1 MTDNQNNSKMM
12 KIFSDSP
19 IDNARHFNFD
29 DYVDSLQNIILYSEI
44 STPLSIVVNGKW
56 GCGKTSLMKTLR
68 NRLEQHTKS
77 KGGRLVQTVWF
88 DAWKYSDTNSMLAS
102 LISEIYNEIEKNNE
116 WANVGVSDYL
126 SWKYFKNREK
136 IDRLEIISNL
146 ANRLSGGLTPDIS
159 PFQKSLKYERE
170 LPFYESFQKYMQGI
184 LHYLFV
190 QETDGKY
197 NDKNGVLVIFID
209 DLDRCAPKSIAN
221 VLESINLFFDQQGCI
236 FVFGLDLHLI
246 SKAIEL
252 NYRDYDL
259 SGEEYLKK
267 MVQIQFNL
275 PELRDTDIKTYFEQ
289 ELPPDDQLRPYIDL
303 IITSSDRNPRKVKQS
318 INSLKLMI
326 TLGNQIKGLH
336 IEEELLIKWSILN
349 LVSSDFI
356 NEIKNDRDILF
367 YLQAYVKRGP
377 DTFYDWVLD
386 NEGEYYRDH
395 PDEAP
400 LNREPFKNIF
410 ETFKK
415 DDKIE
420 KILQRGNTEFTE
432 RNISDYI
439 YLSGVVPKDP
449 KVTIVANKD
458 SVIIGHSFN
467 FFGTAIV
474 SGDTVQLTVTGPSE
488 EFSKGKEIGR
498 PQVSKNNTW
507 SFLWEPGYDIDPGKY
522 TVIVN
527 GIEDRVTDD
536 VAVSFEL
543 GAVTIVARGSQSY
556 YLGETIRLCG
566 ICTAKKTVFLS
577 LVPLDPKALGRKLD
591 QFPIESKNDEE
602 NTFLKIDVKEDNTW
616 EYKWDT
622 IKFSSL
628 IGVGTYTIYACE
640 GPFTRNNLKNKA
652 YGTVSIVLKRPFV
665 SATASQSTVARGDRF
680 YITGTAT
687 GSPKKGLQ
695 IWIFG
700 ENFFLCKNAQ
710 VNPDSSFSLRI
721 NRPDT
726 EKMESGPYFVVVQHP
741 MMNEEFDVYL
751 DRSEQNILSNYPKEG
766 SILFSVIDNQGIRG
780 PTAAQALTN
789 AINSENIDDTYTKL
803 QFLIEEPVISIDP
816 IGDRH
821 VGDKFMIT
829 ATTNLAVDDEVHF
842 EIYPSSFK
850 PKLNNR
856 GGFTGATGT
865 LNVTKGDLGL
875 NKLAFNIDTTEFR
888 PDEYIVIVSSL
899 LPKMTANAIFNVIK
913 K

>member
-1 MTDNQNNSKMM
+1 MTERQNNLKSM

-68 NRLEQHTKS
+68 RRLDHRTKPNE
-77 KGGRLVQTVWF
+77 GRLVQTVWF

-116 WANVGVSDYL
+116 LANVGISDYL

-136 IDRLEIISNL
+136 IDRFEIISNL
-146 ANRLSGGLTPDIS
+146 ANKLSGGLTPDLS

-170 LPFYESFQKYMQGI
+170 LPFYDSFQKYMQDI

-190 QETDGKY
+190 QETNGKY
-197 NDKNGVLVIFID
+197 DDKNGVLVIFID

-252 NYRDYDL
+252 NYRDYGL

-267 MVQIQFNL
+267 MVQVQFNL
-275 PELRDTDIKTYFEQ
+275 PDLRDTDIKTYFEQ
-289 ELPPDDQLRPYIDL
+289 ELPLGDQLKPYIDL

-356 NEIKNDRDILF
+356 NAIKNDRDILF

-377 DTFYDWVLD
+377 DTFNDWVLD
-386 NEGEYYRDH
+386 NEGEYFRDH

-400 LNREPFKNIF
+400 LNREQFKNIF

-415 DDKIE
+415 DDKIA

-458 SVIIGHSFN
+458 SVIIGNSFN

-474 SGDTVQLTVTGPSE
+474 SGDTVQLTVNGPSE

-507 SFLWEPGYDIDPGKY
+507 SFLWEPGYDIEPGKY

-527 GIEDRVTDD
+527 GDENRVSDD

-543 GAVTIVARGSQSY
+543 GAVTIVAWGSQSY
-556 YLGETIRLCG
+556 YLGETIRLSG
-566 ICTAKKTVFLS
+566 TCTAQKSVFLS
-577 LVPLDPKALGRKLD
+577 LARRDSNLQNRKLD
-591 QFPIESKNDEE
+591 QLQIETINNDE
-602 NTFLKIDVKEDNTW
+602 NTFLKIAVKEDNTW
-616 EYKWDT
+616 EYEWDT
-622 IKFSSL
+622 SKISTDFDA
-628 IGVGTYTIYACE
+628 GTYTIYACE
-640 GPFTRNNLKNKA
+640 GPFTRNNLEKKA
-652 YGTVSIVLKRPFV
+652 YGTVSIIIKKPFV
-665 SATASQSTVARGDRF
+665 SATASQSTVAQGDKIF
-680 YITGTAT
+680 ITGTAV
-687 GSPKKGLQ
+687 GQPKPGVQ
-695 IWIFG
+695 IWIFSK
-700 ENFFLCKNAQ
+700 EHFIQTRVN
-710 VNPDSSFSLRI
+710 VNPDSSFVLI
-721 NRPDT
+721 LEPETKNLDL
-726 EKMESGPYFVVVQHP
+726 GPNFVIVQHP
-741 MMNEEFDVYL
+741 MMNNEFDVYL
-751 DRSEQNILSNYPKEG
+751 DSSRTNVLSNSPKIGTE
-766 SILFSVIDNQGIRG
+766 LFSLAGPNSKRG
-780 PTAAQALTN
+780 AEAATALIEALN
-789 AINSENIDDTYTKL
+789 NPNIDDTYTKL
-803 QFLIEEPVISIDP
+803 QFIIDRPSIQFNHINGRLP
-816 IGDRH
+816 GENLE
-821 VGDKFMIT
+821 IT
-829 ATTNLAVDDEVHF
+829 ANTNLAIDDKIRLFIAYHNPDSIADLDV
-842 EIYPSSFK
+842 
-850 PKLNNR
+850 NN
-856 GGFTGATGT
+856 
-865 LNVTKGDLGL
+865 
-875 NKLAFNIDTTEFR
+875 
-888 PDEYIVIVSSL
+888 IVSSL
-899 LPKMTANAIFNVIK
+899 EVSVKNDGIQNKITAVIDTTGWQRGK
-913 K
+913 YVVKASATHIAVDVRELFEIL

>member
-1 MTDNQNNSKMM
+1 M
-12 KIFSDSP
+12 KIFCDTP
-19 IDNARHFNFD
+19 IDDARHFNFD

-68 NRLEQHTKS
+68 NRLDQRTKS
-77 KGGRLVQTVWF
+77 ERGRLVQTVWF

-126 SWKYFKNREK
+126 SWKYFKNHEK
-136 IDRLEIISNL
+136 IDKLEIISNL
-146 ANRLSGGLTPDIS
+146 ANKLSGGLTPDIS

-170 LPFYESFQKYMQGI
+170 LPFYESFQKYMQDI
-184 LHYLFV
+184 LQYLFV
-190 QETDGKY
+190 QEKNGKY
-197 NDKNGVLVIFID
+197 TDKNGVLVIFID

-252 NYRDYDL
+252 NYRDYGL

-275 PELRDTDIKTYFEQ
+275 PDLRDTDIKTYFEQ
-289 ELPPDDQLRPYIDL
+289 ELPLDDPLRPYIDL

-349 LVSSDFI
+349 LVASDFI
-356 NEIKNDRDILF
+356 NAIKNDRNILF

-377 DTFYDWVLD
+377 DTFYDWVID
-386 NEGEYYRDH
+386 NAGEYYRDH

-400 LNREPFKNIF
+400 LNRESFKNIF

-415 DDKIE
+415 DDKLE

-458 SVIIGHSFN
+458 AVIIGNSFN

-488 EFSKGKEIGR
+488 EFSKGKELGR

-507 SFLWEPGYDIDPGKY
+507 SFLWEPGYDIEPGKY
-522 TVIVN
+522 TVIVH
-527 GIEDRVTDD
+527 GEEDGVTDE

-543 GAVTIVARGSQSY
+543 GAVTMVVEGPQSY
-556 YLGETIRLCG
+556 YLGETIRLSG
-566 ICTAKKTVFLS
+566 TCTAKKTVFLS
-577 LVPLDPKALGRKLD
+577 LARKDTPSQNRKLD
-591 QFPIESKNDEE
+591 QLQIETINKDE
-602 NTFLKIDVKEDNTW
+602 NTFLKIAVKEDNTW
-616 EYKWDT
+616 EYEWDT
-622 IKFSSL
+622 SKVSSDFEA
-628 IGVGTYTIYACE
+628 GVYTIYACE
-640 GPFTRNNLKNKA
+640 GPFTKSNLERQA
-652 YGTVSIVLKRPFV
+652 YKIVSISLKKPFV
-665 SATASQSTVARGDRF
+665 AATISQSQVAQGDKLS
-680 YITGTAT
+680 IIGTAT
-687 GSPKKGLQ
+687 GVPKSGIQ
-695 IWIFG
+695 IWIFSKDHFIQTRVNVKPDASF
-700 ENFFLCKNAQ
+700 NFTLNSETKDLDLGMNY
-710 VNPDSSFSLRI
+710 I
-721 NRPDT
+721 II
-726 EKMESGPYFVVVQHP
+726 QHP
-741 MMNEEFDVYL
+741 MMNNEFDVYL
-751 DRSEQNILSNYPKEG
+751 DTSRINVLSNLPKRGTE
-766 SILFSVIDNQGIRG
+766 LFSLDG
-780 PTAAQALTN
+780 PTSKKGAEAALALIDALN
-789 AINSENIDDTYTKL
+789 VVGIDDTYLRL
-803 QFLIEEPVISIDP
+803 QFIIELPSIQFNHINGRLP
-816 IGDRH
+816 GENLE
-821 VGDKFMIT
+821 IT
-829 ATTNLAVDDEVHF
+829 ANTNLAVDDKISLHIARYNPESIADIDV
-842 EIYPSSFK
+842 
-850 PKLNNR
+850 
-856 GGFTGATGT
+856 
-865 LNVTKGDLGL
+865 DGL
-875 NKLAFNIDTTEFR
+875 LHQIVVPVKNDGIRNKIAAIIDTTGWSRGKYVVKASATPVAVQARELF
-888 PDEYIVIVSSL
+888 EIL
-899 LPKMTANAIFNVIK
+899 
-913 K
+913 